1 MTLNWKIA
9 GRAGEGI
16 AATSFLMS
24 KICQRA
30 GLAVFEYSEY
40 PSLIRGGHTGGQI
53 HAGDQ
58 VTCQKKIVDVMVVL
72 NEQAISAHL
81 DEFDEHTKFLVDTQ
95 DDKIDF
101 SKYPLIRPEQI
112 IAVPMVQIAREQ
124 TGKSL
129 ASNMVA
135 LAVSCHIL
143 GLDQTVLHDVIT
155 SFFGRKG
162 EEVVNENIKAAT
174 AGHAYAVDTLH
185 IDTHPYEHSN
195 ATTYLMNG
203 SEAIGFG
210 ALSAGVQYFSAYP
223 MTPASTLMTFM
234 ADAQEHYPLVV
245 KHAEDEIAAIN
256 NAIGASYSGVRSMT
270 GTAGGGFALMVEGVS
285 LAGIMELPLVAL
297 VGGRPGPATGLPTWT
312 SQTDLSFVMY
322 AGHGEFPKIVF
333 TPGNLE
339 ESFKLTR
346 LAFLLTEKYH
356 TQAYIISDKLLL
368 ESRMTVDQSL
378 IPSEYTNQRY
388 SLTVDPLPV
397 DDSYRRFSES
407 DTGYSPRSLPGQPH
421 GLSLTNSYEHDEFG
435 WATEDGPT
443 TKKMVEKRMKKLI
456 GILSEVPGPIVLGPA
471 QADITF
477 VCWGSTR
484 LAIEEVIRQL
494 NTDGKQRVN
503 AIHILTMLP
512 FKVDE
517 FKTLAGG
524 AKKLV
529 MIEENIQRQGEMH
542 IKKETGITFDH
553 RINRYDGRPF
563 YAEEIIEEIQHL

>member
-1 MTLNWKIA
+1 MEINWKIA

-30 GLAVFEYSEY
+30 GLEVFEYSEY

-53 HAGDQ
+53 HAGDH
-58 VTCQKKIVDVMVVL
+58 VTCQKKIVDLMVIL
-72 NEQAISAHL
+72 NEQAISEHL
-81 DEFDEHTKFLVDTQ
+81 QEFDDHTKFLIDTQ

-101 SKYPLIRPEQI
+101 SKYPSIHPEQI
-112 IAVPMVQIAREQ
+112 IVVPMVQIAREQ

-143 GLDQTVLHDVIT
+143 GLDQTVLHDVIR

-162 EEVVNENIKAAT
+162 EEVVNENIKAAQ
-174 AGHAYAVDTLH
+174 AGYDYSVNTLH
-185 IDTHPYEHSN
+185 TATEPYTHT
-195 ATTYLMNG
+195 ALTTYLMNG
-203 SEAIGFG
+203 SDAIGLG

-223 MTPASTLMTFM
+223 MTPSSTLMTFM
-234 ADAQEHYPLVV
+234 ADAQANYPLVV

-256 NAIGASYSGVRSMT
+256 NALGAAYSGVRSMT

-312 SQTDLSFVMY
+312 SQTDLSFVLY

-368 ESRMTVDQSL
+368 ESRMTVPQSK
-378 IPSEYTNQRY
+378 IPTEYTNQRY
-388 SLTVDPLPV
+388 SFAPESLPE
-397 DDSYRRFSES
+397 DNTYRRFM
-407 DTGYSPRSLPGQPH
+407 DTPEGYSPRSLPGQPH
-421 GLSLTNSYEHDEFG
+421 GLNLTNSYEHDDFG

-443 TKKMVEKRMKKLI
+443 AKRMVEKRMRKLE
-456 GILSEVPGPIVLGPA
+456 GILAEVPGPVLIGPEN
-471 QADITF
+471 ADITF

-484 LAIEEVIRQL
+484 LAVEEVLRQL
-494 NTDGKQRVN
+494 NTDGKSRAN
-503 AIHILTMLP
+503 CIHILTMLP
-512 FKVDE
+512 FKATE
-517 FKTLAGG
+517 FTQLAQA

-542 IKKETGITFDH
+542 IKKETGITFEH

-563 YAEEIIEEIQHL
+563 YAEEIIEEVKNL